1 MNKEIPF
8 NKMSRAAA
16 WWLKKEYKEA
26 SFWTHVVFQCSGLQ
40 CMTVSHWGNWAK
52 CVTRSGVVI
61 SARYFAR
68 WMSMV
73 MLTQVFYFLN
83 QSSLVRAVLTVRI
96 SLQHF
101 IIYNFHWGFHS
112 CYFLLRSMICF
123 KLISIE
129 ICVANNCGFFLDMFK
144 SLL

>member
-1 MNKEIPF
+1 
-8 NKMSRAAA
+8 
-16 WWLKKEYKEA
+16 
-26 SFWTHVVFQCSGLQ
+26 
-40 CMTVSHWGNWAK
+40 
-52 CVTRSGVVI
+52 
-61 SARYFAR
+61 
-68 WMSMV
+68 

-101 IIYNFHWGFHS
+101 ITYNFHWGFHS